1 MPKGGYGNVA
11 TSWRCRTRGRSSRVV
26 SSMEEQGEQL
36 ADGEGWP
43 VPSLEVRRD
52 LEPQSARWPEPEQ
65 DEPASRP
72 AG

>member
-1 MPKGGYGNVA
+1 
-11 TSWRCRTRGRSSRVV
+11 
-26 SSMEEQGEQL
+26 MEEQGEQL